1 MRKSAFSGFYGERR
15 RSLQEPSSAVGS
27 RKYMCVICGFIYDEA
42 VGYPED
48 GIAPGTA
55 WEDVPDTWCCPDCG
69 ASKDDFEMLEV

>member
-1 MRKSAFSGFYGERR
+1 MQGK
-15 RSLQEPSSAVGS
+15 PPAVGS

-42 VGYPED
+42 EGRPED

-55 WEDVPDTWCCPDCG
+55 WEDIPDTWCCPDCG